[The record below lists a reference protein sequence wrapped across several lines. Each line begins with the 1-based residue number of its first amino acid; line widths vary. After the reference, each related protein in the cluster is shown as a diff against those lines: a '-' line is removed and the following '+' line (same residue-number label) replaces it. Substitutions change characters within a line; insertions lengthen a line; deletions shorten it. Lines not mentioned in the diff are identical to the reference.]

1 MLAEG
6 LRTGAVCV
14 YVCRP
19 RGLALGLFESVT
31 AGGRRVDIRCLFQP
45 FFQEPCAHLRAVT
58 IALFSFP

>member
-1 MLAEG
+1 M
-6 LRTGAVCV
+6 

-45 FFQEPCAHLRAVT
+45 FFQKGSLEPCAHLRAVT
-58 IALFSFP
+58 IALFSFS